1 MYHLQVSPRA
11 IPTTLLHIGSIQPL
25 SATNRPH
32 YPLPDI
38 GSPVVIAHALP
49 YLLQSGD
56 DCCVIPE
63 YHRYVLTFS
72 LSIRI
77 RHVKCDEKKPECLKC
92 TGTGRKCDGY
102 ATKPANLPSGTS
114 EHDVRPAR
122 GNSSRLCIVR
132 PSEWNGTLDELRS
145 FDYFRKQTSE
155 DLAYSL
161 NTSLDQLVLQNSHF
175 NDAIKHSAIAVG
187 SLGIL
192 IRTNST
198 TASPNGV
205 VDNCWYTFA
214 RLQYSKAIQML
225 HKTLLRTDEGAIDFT
240 LICCFLLVVFAFLQG
255 NDGAAKTHLAS
266 GIKIIGKHYFSS
278 DDPHAC
284 SFATPTIDL
293 NPMQSQIARIFHIF
307 HAQASTWPGPRV
319 SKIDELASINNAGI
333 RIDMSSSF
341 ASLEEG
347 SQDFHSIV
355 SRVHDFRRQTTGMD
369 INSIKSASTALH
381 EERASLLRDL
391 EMHRR
396 RFCQFAGDGLGTA
409 LRPGDPQQIIIL
421 RINRKIAT
429 ISLAACLEPDE
440 AAFYASFTWQ
450 FWQIV
455 SLATLIHPPEAH
467 CCGQRLLGTVSTSH
481 DGFEDR
487 QSIVNSSSSTCNGL
501 IQPLYYTAIKCRDR
515 ATAKRAAELLETK
528 PWREGRLESSVMAK
542 IARQNMEN
550 LERSGWYTPSAKFVA
565 GGETVRKVC

>member
-1 MYHLQVSPRA
+1 SSRHTHNLFHLGSVHPFSRLDLIHYLFPNIRNPFFIARA
-11 IPTTLLHIGSIQPL
+11 LLYLIYYDGDFCIIPKHHSFG
-25 SATNRPH
+25 
-32 YPLPDI
+32 
-38 GSPVVIAHALP
+38 
-49 YLLQSGD
+49 
-56 DCCVIPE
+56 
-63 YHRYVLTFS
+63 LTFW
-72 LSIRI
+72 LSVRI
-77 RHVKCDEKKPECLKC
+77 RHVKCDESKPECLKC
-92 TGTGRKCDGY
+92 TSTGRKCDGY
-102 ATKPANLPSGTS
+102 APKPAKMPSYTD
-114 EHDVRPAR
+114 EDTHQPAR
-122 GNSSRLCIVR
+122 DKSSRLCIVR

-161 NTSLDQLVLQNSHF
+161 DTSLDRLVLQNSHF
-175 NDAIKHSAIAVG
+175 NDAIKHSAIALG
-187 SLGIL
+187 SLGML

-198 TASPNGV
+198 TASPNGA
-205 VDNCWYTFA
+205 VDNSWYTFA

-225 HKTLLRTDEGAIDFT
+225 QKDLFRIDDGAIDFT
-240 LICCFLLVVFAFLQG
+240 LICCFLFVVFAFLQG

-284 SFATPTIDL
+284 SSITPTIDL

-319 SKIDELASINNAGI
+319 SKVDEFASINHTGI
-333 RIDMSSSF
+333 RIDVSSSF

-347 SQDFHSIV
+347 SRDLHDIV
-355 SRVHDFRRQTTGMD
+355 ARVHDFVRQTAGMD
-369 INSIKSASTALH
+369 IDNIKSRSTALH
-381 EERASLLRDL
+381 AKKASLLRDL
-391 EMHRR
+391 EVHRR

-429 ISLAACLEPDE
+429 ISLAACLESDM
-440 AAFYASFTWQ
+440 AAFYESFTWQ

-467 CCGQRLLGTVSTSH
+467 CWGQRLLRTVSSSR
-481 DGFEDR
+481 DEFEDN
-487 QSIVNSSSSTCNGL
+487 QSSVDSSSLSSQGL
-501 IQPLYYTAIKCRDR
+501 TQPLYYTAVKCRER
-515 ATAKRAAELLETK
+515 ATAKRAVELLETK

-542 IARQNMEN
+542 IAQQSMDD
-550 LERSGWYTPSAKFVA
+550 LEKSGWYVPADKSKA
-565 GGETVRKVC
+565 GGETVGNVCLSCTFSK